1 MLPYEASANL
11 TAAQVQRGKVLKP
24 EEKDRKK
31 QEQGSEQACCLT
43 DLNLL
48 IVVMQ
53 MVTISGNTWRQF

>member
-48 IVVMQ
+48 IVVM
-53 MVTISGNTWRQF
+53 